1 MSKKQNKNKVPT
13 YNFTVQ
19 QIEATYMKGYNKGRQ
34 DSIEKA
40 SQYSMAVPIMVL
52 RDEFGF
58 GQKRLDKFLEAYMEL
73 FNSIEE
79 GWLDLDDIVE
89 TINEETSVTIVKR

>member
-1 MSKKQNKNKVPT
+1 MSKKKTRDKVPT
-13 YNFTVQ
+13 YNFTAQ

-40 SQYSMAVPIMVL
+40 SQYSMTVPIMVL

-58 GQKRLDKFLEAYMEL
+58 GQKRLDKFLESYMEL

-79 GWLDLDDIVE
+79 GWLDLDDIVD
-89 TINEETSVTIVKR
+89 TINEETNVTIVKR